1 MNLCILHVACG
12 VISLNCKPDSVP
24 SFLKHFSGSPLSS
37 GYRIIF
43 SVERI
48 RPFATWTW
56 FTATF
61 LYCNIMLLFQDL
73 AHSWNFFSYSSFW
86 PTPSVS
92 SGFNLECS
100 RELTF
105 LRSPKAPLPPR
116 AYSGILLKYFYSTCW
131 LFALYLDPVFVWNF
145 LSRAWA
151 GRKASLSYAPL
162 GTHVHSCIPRNITGL
177 SNYIL
182 NEWTNISDFLI
193 T

>member
-24 SFLKHFSGSPLSS
+24 SFLKHFSGSPLFF

-61 LYCNIMLLFQDL
+61 LYCNIMLLFQYL
-73 AHSWNFFSYSSFW
+73 AHGWNFFSYSSFW
-86 PTPSVS
+86 LTPSVS

-105 LRSPKAPLPPR
+105 LRSPKAPLPPK
-116 AYSGILLKYFYSTCW
+116 AFQVSFLSTFTAPAASLHCILI
-131 LFALYLDPVFVWNF
+131 LYLFEIF
-145 LSRAWA
+145 LAEHELE
-151 GRKASLSYAPL
+151 GRLALVMPL
-162 GTHVHSCIPRNITGL
+162 
-177 SNYIL
+177 
-182 NEWTNISDFLI
+182 
-193 T
+193 